1 MKNRLIVILL
11 LSVLCTIS
19 SFAQTLSVS
28 GIVKDSSG
36 QPLAGVVVM
45 VKNMTSIASVT
56 DFEGHYKLA
65 DVPSGSM
72 LEASSMGYQTVEKV
86 AAPRVDFV
94 LSESQEFLQEA
105 VVTGMT
111 RTDKRLFTGATDQ
124 LSAADVTIGGIGEV
138 SRSLEGRSAGVSV
151 QNVSGTF
158 GAAPKIR
165 VRGATSIFGDSKPLW
180 VVDGVIMEDVVEVDA
195 SSLSSGDAT
204 TLISS
209 AIAGL
214 NSDDIESFQ
223 ILKDGSATSIYG
235 ARAMAGVIVVTTKKG
250 NAGKA
255 QVRYSGEYSVR
266 LVPTYA
272 EYNIMN
278 SQEQMAVYKEMY
290 DKGWLNYSDVVYASS
305 SGVYGKMSQLIN
317 TYDPQSGRFMV
328 ENTPEGRNA
337 YLRQAEYRNT
347 DWFKVLF
354 RNSIQ
359 HNHSVSLSSGTEK
372 GSYYASLG
380 ALVDPGWTMQSKV
393 NRYTAMFNA
402 SQKILEDYVT
412 LNIIGNA
419 SYRQQR
425 APGALSSKVDAVHG
439 TVSRDFDINP
449 FSYAL
454 NTSRTLD
461 PEEYYTR
468 NYTPFNI
475 VNELEKNY
483 MDLNVLDAKFQGEVK
498 IRPIKA
504 LELSALGAVRY
515 QISTTEH
522 NIREGSNQAE
532 AYRSAGSL
540 MITNSNPYLYD
551 NPDYPAKDPYS
562 VLEQGGIM
570 IRNSYSALSLDGRLS
585 ANYND
590 VFAGKHI
597 VTAYAAMEVNSLD
610 RNSNSFTAWGIQYDA
625 GEIPFYTLDLFK
637 SQLEDNIHYYSIS
650 NTRER
655 NLAFASTASYSYD
668 YKYTINGT
676 FRYEGSN
683 RLGRSKSAR
692 WLPTWNVSGRWS
704 VGQED
709 FFTRLKP
716 ALSSMDMRASYSLT
730 ADRGPAWVNNSTVLI
745 YSTNPWRGDTD
756 VMESAFYIDSVE
768 NSELTYEKKHEFN
781 FGFDVGF
788 ISDRILFSMDAYT
801 RNNFD
806 LIGQVVTSGMG
817 GVVNKYGNV
826 ASMRS
831 SGVELSLATKNIDTK
846 NFTWTTNLIFSK
858 MSNEVTS
865 LKTTLRTIDYL
876 TGTGYSMEG
885 YPRGAMFSLQ
895 FMGLDEQGIPT
906 FLGEDGQ
913 ITSTDIYFQ
922 STGNYKYL
930 KYEGSIDPT
939 VTGSF
944 GNIFKYKN
952 FSLNVFLTYSF
963 GNVVRLNPVFS
974 NRYSDLTATPREYI
988 DRFINPGDEAYTD
1001 VPVIASARQNRDIS
1015 NLYVAYSAYNYSTA
1029 RVAKGDFIRLKELS
1043 LSYEL
1048 PKKAVAAMKLSSLA
1062 FKLQATN
1069 LALLYSDKKL
1079 QGQDPEFFNTG
1090 GVAVPMPK
1098 QFTLTCRIGF

>member
-1 MKNRLIVILL
+1 M
-11 LSVLCTIS
+11 SVFLAQCV
-19 SFAQTLSVS
+19 FAQTINIT
-28 GIVKDSSG
+28 GTVKDSSG
-36 QPLAGVVVM
+36 QPIVGAVVA
-45 VKNMTSIASVT
+45 VKGSTTNAAVT
-56 DFEGHYKLA
+56 DLDGNYNLTDIRSSA
-65 DVPSGSM
+65 TI
-72 LEASSMGYQTVEKV
+72 EASCLGYATVTKP
-86 AAPRVDFV
+86 AASHLDFV
-94 LSESQEFLQEA
+94 LAESTEFLSEA

-124 LSAADVTIGGIGEV
+124 LSAADVNISGIGDV
-138 SRSLEGRSAGVSV
+138 SRSLEGKSAGVSV

-180 VVDGVIMEDVVEVDA
+180 VVDGVIMEDVVDVDA
-195 SSLSSGDAT
+195 TSLSSGDAT

-214 NSDDIESFQ
+214 NADDIESFQ

-250 NAGKA
+250 APGKA
-255 QVRYSGEYSVR
+255 QVRYSGEYTMR
-266 LVPTYA
+266 LIPTYA

-278 SQEQMAVYKEMY
+278 SQEQMAVYREMFN
-290 DKGWLNYSDVVYASS
+290 KGWLNYSDVVYSSS

-317 TYDPQSGRFMV
+317 TYNTETGRFMV
-328 ENTPEGRNA
+328 ENTEEGRNA
-337 YLRQAEYRNT
+337 YLRMAEYRNT

-354 RNSIQ
+354 RNSVQ
-359 HNHSVSLSSGTEK
+359 HNHSVSISSGTEK
-372 GSYYASLG
+372 GNYYASLG
-380 ALVDPGWTMQSKV
+380 ALVDPGWTLQSNV
-393 NRYTAMFNA
+393 NRYTAMFNT
-402 SQKILEDYVT
+402 SQKIFKDYVT

-425 APGALSSKVDAVHG
+425 APGALSSKVNAVYG

-461 PEEYYTR
+461 PDEYYTR
-468 NYTPFNI
+468 NYAPFNI
-475 VNELEKNY
+475 VNELDKNY
-483 MDLNVLDAKFQGEVK
+483 MDLDVIDSKFQGEIK
-498 IRPIKA
+498 IRPIKS
-504 LELSALGAVRY
+504 LEISALGSVRY
-515 QISTTEH
+515 QISSTEH

-532 AYRSAGSL
+532 AYRANGSM

-551 NPDYPAKDPYS
+551 NPDLPGVDPYP
-562 VLEQGGIM
+562 VLEQGGIL
-570 IRNSYSALSLDGRLS
+570 ISKTYSALSLDGRIS

-597 VTAYAAMEVNSLD
+597 VTAYGAMEVNSLD
-610 RNSNSFTAWGIQYDA
+610 RHATSFTAWGLQYDS
-625 GEIPFYTLDLFK
+625 GEIPFYSLDLFK
-637 SQLEDNIHYYSIS
+637 SQLEDNTYYYSMS

-655 NLAFASTASYSYD
+655 NVAFATTASYSYD
-668 YKYTINGT
+668 YRYTINGT

-683 RLGRSKSAR
+683 RLGRSRSAR
-692 WLPTWNVSGRWS
+692 WLPTWNVSGKWS
-704 VGQED
+704 VDQEE
-709 FFTRLKP
+709 FFKSLRP
-716 ALSSMDMRASYSLT
+716 ALSSLSIRASYSLT

-745 YSTNPWRGDTD
+745 YSNNPWRGSTD
-756 VMESAFYIDSVE
+756 IMESAFHIDSVE

-781 FGFDVGF
+781 AGFDAGF
-788 ISDRILFSMDAYT
+788 IDDRIILSMDAYT

-826 ASMRS
+826 ASMKS
-831 SGVELSLATKNIDTK
+831 SGVELSLATRNIVSKD
-846 NFTWTTNLIFSK
+846 FQWTTNFILSK
-858 MSNEVTS
+858 MKNEVTD

-876 TGTGYSMEG
+876 TGSGYSMEG

-895 FMGLDEQGIPT
+895 FMGLNDEGIPT
-906 FLGEDGQ
+906 FLNEKGEL
-913 ITSTDIYFQ
+913 TSTNINFQ
-922 STGNYKYL
+922 GTGDSSFM

-939 VTGSF
+939 ITGSF
-944 GNIFKYKN
+944 GNVFKYKN
-952 FSLNVFLTYSF
+952 LSLNVFMTYSF
-963 GNVVRLNPVFS
+963 GNVVRLDPVFS
-974 NRYSDLTATPREYI
+974 NRYSDLTATPKEFM
-988 DRFINPGDEAYTD
+988 DRFINPGDEHYTD
-1001 VPVIASARQNRDIS
+1001 IPVIASARQNKDIS

-1029 RVAKGDFIRLKELS
+1029 RVAKGDFIRLKEIS
-1043 LSYEL
+1043 LSYDL
-1048 PKKAVAAMKLSSLA
+1048 PKKAVETIKLSSLS

-1069 LALLYSDKKL
+1069 LALLYSDKRL
-1079 QGQDPEFFNTG
+1079 NGQDPEFFNSG

>member
-1 MKNRLIVILL
+1 MKKILIML
-11 LSVLCTIS
+11 LSVLS
-19 SFAQTLSVS
+19 AQSVFAQTISVS
-28 GIVKDSSG
+28 GIVTDSSG
-36 QPLAGVVVM
+36 LPVIGAVVA
-45 VKNMTSIASVT
+45 VKGSTTNASVT
-56 DFEGHYKLA
+56 DIDGNYSLSG
-65 DVPSGSM
+65 VPGSAII
-72 LEASSMGYQTVEKV
+72 EASCLGYETVTKT
-86 AAPRVDFV
+86 AAPTLNFT
-94 LSESQEFLQEA
+94 LAESTEFLEEA

-124 LSAADVTIGGIGEV
+124 LSADDVNISGIGDV
-138 SRSLEGRSAGVSV
+138 SRSLEGKSAGVSV

-158 GAAPKIR
+158 GTAPKIR

-195 SSLSSGDAT
+195 TSLSSGDAT

-214 NSDDIESFQ
+214 NADDIESFQ

-250 NAGKA
+250 APGKA
-255 QVRYSGEYSVR
+255 QVRYSGEYTMR
-266 LVPTYA
+266 LVPSYS
-272 EYNIMN
+272 EFNIMN
-278 SQEQMAVYKEMY
+278 SQEQMTVYKEMFN
-290 DKGWLNYSDVVYASS
+290 KGWLNYSDVVYSSS

-317 TYDPQSGRFMV
+317 TYNPETGRFMV
-328 ENTPEGRNA
+328 ENTEAGRNA
-337 YLRQAEYRNT
+337 YLRKAEYRNT

-359 HNHSVSLSSGTEK
+359 HNHSVSISSGSEK

-380 ALVDPGWTMQSKV
+380 ALVDPGWTLQSKV

-402 SQKILEDYVT
+402 SQKIFDDYVT
-412 LNIIGNA
+412 MNVIGNA

-425 APGALSSKVDAVHG
+425 APGALSSKVDAVYG

-461 PEEYYTR
+461 PDEYYTR
-468 NYTPFNI
+468 NYAPFNI
-475 VNELEKNY
+475 VNELDNNY
-483 MDLNVLDAKFQGEVK
+483 MDLDVVDTKFQGEIK
-498 IRPIKA
+498 IRPFKA
-504 LELSALGAVRY
+504 LEISALGSVRY
-515 QISTTEH
+515 QLSSTEH

-532 AYRSAGSL
+532 AYRADGSM

-551 NPDYPAKDPYS
+551 NPDLPAVDPYP

-570 IRNSYSALSLDGRLS
+570 IRNAYSALSLDGRIS

-590 VFAGKHI
+590 VFDDKHI
-597 VTAYAAMEVNSLD
+597 VTAYGAMEVNALD
-610 RNSNSFTAWGIQYDA
+610 RHSTSFTAWGLQYDA
-625 GEIPFYTLDLFK
+625 GEIPFYSLDLFK
-637 SQLEDNIHYYSIS
+637 SQLEDNSYYYSVS

-655 NLAFASTASYSYD
+655 NVAFATTASYSYD
-668 YKYTINGT
+668 YRYTVNGT

-683 RLGRSKSAR
+683 RLGRSRSAR
-692 WLPTWNVSGRWS
+692 WLPTWNVSGKWS
-704 VGQED
+704 VDQED
-709 FFTRLKP
+709 FFKNLRP
-716 ALSSMDMRASYSLT
+716 ALSSLSFRASYSLT

-745 YSTNPWRGDTD
+745 YSTNPWRGKTD
-756 VMESAFYIDSVE
+756 IMESAFYISSVE

-781 FGFDVGF
+781 IGFDAGF
-788 ISDRILFSMDAYT
+788 VDDRIMFSMDAYT

-806 LIGQVVTSGMG
+806 LIGQIVTSGMG

-826 ASMRS
+826 ASMKS
-831 SGVELSLATKNIDTK
+831 SGVELSLATRNIDTK
-846 NFTWTTNLIFSK
+846 NFKWTTNFIFSK
-858 MSNEVTS
+858 MKNEVTD

-876 TGTGYSMEG
+876 TGSGYSMEG

-895 FMGLDEQGIPT
+895 FKGLNDEGIPT
-906 FLGEDGQ
+906 FLNEKGQ
-913 ITSTDIYFQ
+913 LTSTSINFQ
-922 STGNYKYL
+922 GTGDSTFL
-930 KYEGSIDPT
+930 KYEGTIDPT

-944 GNIFKYKN
+944 GNVFTYKN
-952 FSLNVFLTYSF
+952 FSLNVFMTYSF

-974 NRYSDLTATPREYI
+974 SRYSDLSATPREFA
-988 DRFINPGDEAYTD
+988 DRFINPGDEQYTD
-1001 VPVIASARQNRDIS
+1001 IPVIASARQSKDIN

-1029 RVAKGDFIRLKELS
+1029 RVAKGDFIRLKEIS
-1043 LSYEL
+1043 LSYDL
-1048 PKKAVAAMKLSSLA
+1048 PKKAVQALKLSSLS

-1069 LALLYSDKKL
+1069 LALLYSDKRL
-1079 QGQDPEFFNTG
+1079 NGQDPEFFNSG